1 LLLVETISFSSLG
14 RVSAPHFNF
23 QSQADNTALVM
34 SKKKSSDTTLSEA
47 HNGKRFGTRDRATLL
62 TRFPATLQEYINLF
76 TNTQDEILFK
86 GFVEASGI
94 KVETDKSNQ
103 KKPPKFSKR
112 VIVITKYRIAIF
124 KKGMFNKL
132 SVINYYAEGIILTLR

>member
-1 LLLVETISFSSLG
+1 
-14 RVSAPHFNF
+14 
-23 QSQADNTALVM
+23 M
-34 SKKKSSDTTLSEA
+34 SKKKSSDNTLSEA

-132 SVINYYAEGIILTLR
+132 SVINYYAEGIFKLTLTNFP